1 MLILPFFTKNKDW
14 YTSTNSGFELTEL
27 GASIPD
33 VKKDFELF
41 SALYLGGIEVVVD
54 DDGNIIDDSAE
65 RKLQAFEDFEEY
77 LGEKYKN
84 HLPK

>member
-1 MLILPFFTKNKDW
+1 MLIVEPFFMEKKEWYRSGKN
-14 YTSTNSGFELTEL
+14 GLELTEL

-41 SALYLGGIEVVVD
+41 KALDGVLIQLVD
-54 DDGNIIDDSAE
+54 DDGNVIDNPSE

-77 LGEKYKN
+77 LQEKYKN
-84 HLPK
+84 RLP